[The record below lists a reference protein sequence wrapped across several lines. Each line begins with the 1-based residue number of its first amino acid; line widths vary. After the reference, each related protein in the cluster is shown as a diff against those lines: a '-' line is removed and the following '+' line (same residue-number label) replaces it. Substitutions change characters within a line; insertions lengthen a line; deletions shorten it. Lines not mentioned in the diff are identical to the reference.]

1 MCLSAES
8 GTGDDSVILTPTR
21 AEISEPPK
29 VESVIPISNE
39 NGARAG
45 RPAPFLRRCLL
56 HVQVALRA
64 VARRPTS
71 SGYFLAGLL
80 PGGSEQLRAG

>member
-29 VESVIPISNE
+29 VESVIPISM
-39 NGARAG
+39 RS
-45 RPAPFLRRCLL
+45 RPRTLTQCLL